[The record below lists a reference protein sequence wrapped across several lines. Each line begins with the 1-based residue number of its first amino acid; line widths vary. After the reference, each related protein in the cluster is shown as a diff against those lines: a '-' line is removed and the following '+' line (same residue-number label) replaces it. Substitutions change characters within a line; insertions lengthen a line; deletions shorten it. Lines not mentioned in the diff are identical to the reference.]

1 MVEGEAGFQDSGILE
16 KASPKDGK
24 LDKSNPLVQPPKQ
37 SFCPQCRSNRLY
49 KDGLRYLSDGGTIQR
64 WLCRDC
70 GYRFSEQRPLQKNQ
84 DWQINTAS
92 TLLSKRQ
99 VCELLTEDSK
109 NLTTEQTRQEIA
121 QREGTAQKS
130 DIKGRIINYT
140 WQLKK
145 QAYAETTIKNY
156 GYLLKSLVDN
166 GANLYDPENVKETIA
181 KQQNWCPGRKNKAV
195 KAYNLFAAIEGIS
208 WTPPKYK
215 QPQIFPFIPTERE
228 IDDLIAGTSK
238 PLSAFLQFLKETA
251 ARRGE
256 AYNTKWIDL
265 DLTCRTIRITP
276 EKGSNPRIFHISE
289 TLATKL
295 GSLPR
300 NSERIFTYTSIYQL
314 EKSFRRQRK
323 RLAQKLANPRLLNIH
338 CHTFRHWKATMEYY
352 RTRDIFHVMQ
362 FLGHRKIENT
372 LLYIQL
378 ANSIFKDH
386 DDKYVCKIAKTT
398 QEAMQLVELGFDYVT
413 GEYTDGGKLF
423 KKRKSLYLGS
433 SSEGL

>member
-1 MVEGEAGFQDSGILE
+1 
-16 KASPKDGK
+16 
-24 LDKSNPLVQPPKQ
+24 
-37 SFCPQCRSNRLY
+37 
-49 KDGLRYLSDGGTIQR
+49 
-64 WLCRDC
+64 
-70 GYRFSEQRPLQKNQ
+70 
-84 DWQINTAS
+84 
-92 TLLSKRQ
+92 
-99 VCELLTEDSK
+99 LTEESK
-109 NLTTEQTRQEIA
+109 NLAKVETRQEEA

-130 DIKGRIINYT
+130 DIKGKIINYT

-156 GYLLKSLVDN
+156 GYLLKALVDN
-166 GANLYDPENVKETIA
+166 GANLYDPENIKETIA
-181 KQQNWCPGRKNKAV
+181 KQQRWCPGRKNNAV
-195 KAYNLFAAIEGIS
+195 KAYNLFAAIEGIN
-208 WTPPKYK
+208 WIPPKYR
-215 QPQIFPFIPTERE
+215 QPQTFPFIPTERE

-251 ARRGE
+251 VRRGE
-256 AYNTKWIDL
+256 AYNTRWSDL

-300 NSERIFTYTSIYQL
+300 NSERIFAYSSIYQL

-323 RLAQKLANPRLLNIH
+323 RLVHKLANPRLLNIH

-386 DDKYVCKIAKTT
+386 DDHYVCKVAKTA
-398 QEAMQLVELGFDYVT
+398 QEAMQLIELGFEYVT
-413 GEYTDGGKLF
+413 GEYADGGKLF
-423 KKRKSLYLGS
+423 KKRKLLYLGS